1 MFETE
6 KIKIYD
12 FNIPIQK
19 YNINNENN
27 KIFIIHNNNI
37 IKKQIEPNN
46 YDTCDLLKILNETLE
61 EFTFTWNT
69 DWVVKNNKQEQINK
83 IEIRYVDLLKFDNEP
98 DNISNNNE
106 TIFTIKNNKNSIFR
120 VLGFTQDIYEN
131 NNIYISEQEPYIPDK
146 QPLSLLV
153 NINNNKSYLF
163 PIMKN
168 NKMINICNKTLKKP
182 IIIKNMIFSLIQSNN
197 QLYDCENKPVS
208 FTLELIH

>member
-1 MFETE
+1 MTYAFFHVET
-6 KIKIYD
+6 
-12 FNIPIQK
+12 
-19 YNINNENN
+19 
-27 KIFIIHNNNI
+27 
-37 IKKQIEPNN
+37 
-46 YDTCDLLKILNETLE
+46 
-61 EFTFTWNT
+61 
-69 DWVVKNNKQEQINK
+69 
-83 IEIRYVDLLKFDNEP
+83 YVDLLKFDNEP

-106 TIFTIKNNKNSIFR
+106 TTFTIKNNKNSIFR

-153 NINNNKSYLF
+153 TINNNKSYLF

-168 NKMINICNKTLKKP
+168 NKMINICNKTLKEP

-197 QLYDCENKPVS
+197 QLYDCENKSVS